1 MFPIGSEE
9 ALTADAEAMAKL
21 REVSNLSSPIT
32 GSSDHDDVLQ
42 SLHSARDKHIFRI
55 LATISSPNHTPSS
68 RQRAFDDL
76 PKRAKSLGNATAAWV
91 KKLARRCAMGGF
103 INEESIATC
112 IQLAQECFQEGDLDC
127 TRVLLTSARAALQIF
142 NPLGANRESF
152 GILVELYGECQSSH
166 VKNKKQIDQAGIP
179 SLLNQMLAIAS
190 PQLTLAPSGKKGKG
204 KSDEDDDKYED
215 ELQDM
220 LLRMCTRD
228 GSVEQAQ
235 YAVYTL
241 SQLAKKDEDP
251 SAREKEVFEPLLRS
265 LTSPSRLTIDTK
277 GGNSKRILQ
286 ILAALD
292 AIAQCAPSTFSS
304 TNGRGEKAIKFALE
318 SILLGRTANGHESG
332 GSDNSDEENE
342 SSDEEGDEES
352 VSTSKSKRRSS
363 QSRRK
368 STAKPSTNVAA
379 NRAKLA
385 ISLLT
390 THIRSAI
397 LASRQANWKDQ
408 NKDHIKSVFSVLEQ
422 ILKDSGLPPSSRDRR
437 ECKSSSDRAALRQS
451 AALNIFRLCDPILQL
466 EDEFLSNG
474 CWHLL
479 GDVLTDEEQ
488 SVREKVIREYSDLI
502 AGYGKYY
509 HGNSYAPSLRL
520 LSLTV
525 LCADPDNNR
534 NGAVASGNTAVVG
547 KASDLVKARAS
558 VSIVNLRK
566 TSDQLRAHCVAGGR
580 ASEELFD
587 KQYKFQIMPEC
598 SLSFSLHLLSFRSET
613 PSKSSGV
620 TNDTTIEEEE
630 SDAEDDLNTVARDSA
645 KTKMLRKRLKWLLEP
660 LVQSLGEGANNI
672 SFLLRIV
679 DLLGN
684 KWQPLDVTRSTAGR
698 GEGND
703 DEDAVDKTFD
713 TISSLGISLDET
725 TSGYRSVA
733 DAKRAQ
739 DAQAKLKAA
748 CFEAREVLLKFVK
761 KDINLQTYPGGIG
774 FPRNLFEL
782 SKKKLPAAAASEKE
796 IEEVAS
802 PFSAKDSLASP
813 MSSIKKSSAIK
824 SSAQRHAHFS
834 PELESR
840 HEFRENYEDD
850 DDNMGGG
857 AFDMDDDD
865 DEIMSTSVR
874 ASKASAQTTK
884 TAASSRRKRS
894 SYGSKAASAEDD
906 LPLSNSPSEPR
917 GAKNGF
923 GGMSPIAQSASPAS
937 STPSLAST
945 RSGAKRKQRQATSPA
960 QTEASDLP
968 SQSQSALGS
977 PESKAA
983 PEASPS
989 SAKKRK
995 VKATPVK
1002 IKVSRTSTG
1011 TTTSNAEKSTSAS
1024 KRPARRAKSRA
1035 QQKKKK
1041 AAESASKA
1049 LVDDELDFDDGE
1061 DDGFDDAVP
1070 TASTKAKGKKRTA
1083 SGGGRKITVSAK
1095 GTSKSKGGKNMS
1107 PSKKS
1112 KGLAKSTLQNKTRRR
1127 AKA

>member
-1 MFPIGSEE
+1 ME
-9 ALTADAEAMAKL
+9 KL
-21 REVSNLSSPIT
+21 REVCNLSSPIT

-127 TRVLLTSARAALQIF
+127 TRVLLTSARAALNVF

-152 GILVELYGECQSSH
+152 GVLVELYGECQSSH
-166 VKNKKQIDQAGIP
+166 IKNKKQIDQAGIP

-204 KSDEDDDKYED
+204 QSNEDDDKYED
-215 ELQDM
+215 ELQEM

-251 SAREKEVFEPLLRS
+251 AAREKEVFEPLLRS
-265 LTSPSRLTIDTK
+265 LTSPSRLTIDGK
-277 GGNSKRILQ
+277 GGNSKRILH

-292 AIAQCAPSTFSS
+292 SIAQCAPSTFCA

-318 SILLGRTANGHESG
+318 SILLGRTANGDESG
-332 GSDNSDEENE
+332 ESDNSDEENE

-352 VSTSKSKRRSS
+352 ASSKSRRRSS

-397 LASRQANWKDQ
+397 LASRQTNWKNQ

-422 ILKDSGLPPSSRDRR
+422 ILRDAGLPPSSRDRR

-451 AALNIFRLCDPILQL
+451 AALNICRLCDPILQL
-466 EDEFLSNG
+466 EDEFLSNS

-479 GDVLTDEEQ
+479 GDILTDEEQ

-509 HGNSYAPSLRL
+509 HDNTYAPSLRL

-534 NGAVASGNTAVVG
+534 NGVVASGNTAVVG
-547 KASDLVKARAS
+547 KTSDLVKSRAS
-558 VSIVNLRK
+558 VAVVNLRK
-566 TSDQLRAHCVAGGR
+566 TSDQCRAQCVASGR

-587 KQYKFQIMPEC
+587 KHYKFQLMPEC

-630 SDAEDDLNTVARDSA
+630 SDAEDDLNTVAKDSA
-645 KTKMLRKRLKWLLEP
+645 KTKMLRKRLKWLIEP
-660 LVQSLGEGANNI
+660 LVQSLGDGANNI

-684 KWQPLDVTRSTAGR
+684 KWQPVHVTRSIIGR
-698 GEGND
+698 GEGD
-703 DEDAVDKTFD
+703 DNEDTADKTFD

-725 TSGYRSVA
+725 TSGYRTAA
-733 DAKRAQ
+733 DTKRAQ

-748 CFEAREVLLKFVK
+748 CFEARDVLLKFVK

-840 HEFRENYEDD
+840 HEFREDYDD
-850 DDNMGGG
+850 DDDMVGGP
-857 AFDMDDDD
+857 FDMDDDD
-865 DEIMSTSVR
+865 DEVMSTSIR
-874 ASKASAQTTK
+874 ASKASAKTTK
-884 TAASSRRKRS
+884 TATSSRRERS
-894 SYGSKAASAEDD
+894 SYGSKAASAGDD

-917 GAKNGF
+917 GAKKSF

-945 RSGAKRKQRQATSPA
+945 RSGAKRKKPQATSPA
-960 QTEASDLP
+960 QTETSDLP
-968 SQSQSALGS
+968 SQSQSTLGS

-983 PEASPS
+983 SEASPS
-989 SAKKRK
+989 SVKKRK

-1002 IKVSRTSTG
+1002 IKISRPSTG
-1011 TTTSNAEKSTSAS
+1011 TATSSAEKSTSAS
-1024 KRPARRAKSRA
+1024 KRPARRAKSRG
-1035 QQKKKK
+1035 QQKQQN
-1041 AAESASKA
+1041 AAASASKA

-1061 DDGFDDAVP
+1061 DDGFDNAVP
-1070 TASTKAKGKKRTA
+1070 AASTKGKGKKRTA
-1083 SGGGRKITVSAK
+1083 SGGRRKITVSAK
-1095 GTSKSKGGKNMS
+1095 GTSKSTTKSKGSKNLS